1 VNTEVSIEEEL
12 REAAAQLRDVIFAI
26 LPDASANRPRAL
38 RPASVRTAT
47 SSNGRLAKRHSFR
60 RMTTCSIGSVSGL

>member
-1 VNTEVSIEEEL
+1 MNTEAGIEEEL

-26 LPDASANRPRAL
+26 LPGAPANRPRAL
-38 RPASVRTAT
+38 RPASVGAVT
-47 SSNGRLAKRHSFR
+47 SSDARLAKRHSFR